1 VKLRG
6 FRDTDRPLLTGH
18 WLPGELLALP
28 LADRPALVEPL
39 AVPAPGDR
47 ADQSGLFAPTEG
59 PGAWKARLCVAD
71 DVAVVRYTELD
82 WINRRA
88 RLEIA
93 VQDPHLDEPKV
104 KQLVELAVAHGFGGL
119 NLHRLYGLL
128 TPAGGA
134 PTEPLAAAGFQPEG
148 GLPQGIWLFGRP
160 VDRQLWGA
168 VRDE

>member
-1 VKLRG
+1 MKLRG
-6 FRDTDRPLLTGH
+6 FRDADRSPLTGH

-28 LADRPALVEPL
+28 LADRPALAAPL

-47 ADQSGLFAPTEG
+47 ADQ
-59 PGAWKARLCVAD
+59 RLCVAD

-93 VQDPHLDEPKV
+93 VQDPGLDEPKV

-128 TPAGGA
+128 TPAGSA
-134 PTEPLAAAGFQPEG
+134 PAEPLAAAGFQLEG
-148 GLPQGIWLFGRP
+148 ALPQGIWLYGRP

-168 VRDE
+168 VRDER

>member
-1 VKLRG
+1 MKLRG

-28 LADRPALVEPL
+28 LADRPALASPL

-47 ADQSGLFAPTEG
+47 SDQ
-59 PGAWKARLCVAD
+59 RLCVAG

-93 VQDPHLDEPKV
+93 IQDPGLDEPKV
-104 KQLVELAVAHGFGGL
+104 KQIVELAVAHGFGGL

-134 PTEPLAAAGFQPEG
+134 PTEPLAAAGFRLEG

-168 VRDE
+168 VRDEC

>member
-1 VKLRG
+1 MKLRG
-6 FRDTDRPLLTGH
+6 FRDTDRALLTGH
-18 WLPGELLALP
+18 WLPGELLASP
-28 LADRPALVEPL
+28 LTDRPALASPRTV
-39 AVPAPGDR
+39 AVPGDR
-47 ADQSGLFAPTEG
+47 ADRSGEG
-59 PGAWKARLCVAD
+59 PGAWNARLCVAD
-71 DVAVVRYTELD
+71 DAAIVRYTELD

-93 VQDPHLDEPKV
+93 IHDPGLDEPRV

-134 PTEPLAAAGFQPEG
+134 PTEPLAAAGFHLEG
-148 GLPQGIWLFGRP
+148 VLPQGIWLFGRP